1 MPGVGSRSSM
11 CRAATGRPLIAF
23 MAVPWLVLLCASAV
37 CAQTDYYNTDTNR
50 PVLIE
55 DAYST
60 ERFAF
65 ELQLAPLRLERGSGG
80 LYRWSVEPELA
91 YGVLPRTHLELGFPL
106 AFRDAPSEAR
116 EFGLDGVHLSMLHTL
131 NIETAGLPAFGI
143 AADVAL
149 PIGGNFA
156 PDRVYPSAKLI
167 ATRTFSFARFHV
179 NGRYTFG
186 PSPDGGDGAE
196 ELSRW
201 YAGIAVDR
209 TLPLRSLLIVA
220 DAYALQP
227 LNDDDDLVWN
237 VGGGVRYQLDPRF
250 GLDAGIGRRFGGENS
265 WFFTFGTAYAFA
277 VRSLIPVP

>member
-1 MPGVGSRSSM
+1 MSGVASRSTIG
-11 CRAATGRPLIAF
+11 RAGTGRRLIAF
-23 MAVPWLVLLCASAV
+23 MAVPWLGLLSATAV
-37 CAQTDYYNTDTNR
+37 HAQTDYYNTDTNR

-55 DAYST
+55 DAYPT

-65 ELQLAPLRLERGSGG
+65 ELQLAPLRLERATGG
-80 LYRWSVEPELA
+80 LYRWGIEPELA
-91 YGVLPRTHLELGFPL
+91 YGVFARTHVELGFPL
-106 AFRDAPSEAR
+106 VFHDVSEVGKQ
-116 EFGLDGVHLSMLHTL
+116 FGLAGVHLSMLHNL

-143 AADVAL
+143 AVDIAL
-149 PIGGNFA
+149 PVGGRFA
-156 PDRVYPSAKLI
+156 PDRVYPSTKLI
-167 ATRTFSFARFHV
+167 ATRTYTFARFHV

-186 PSPDGGDGAE
+186 PSPEAPDGAE

-209 TLPLRSLLIVA
+209 TLPLRSVLLIA

-227 LNDDDDLVWN
+227 LNDDDDVVWN

-250 GLDAGIGRRFGGENS
+250 ALDAGIGKRFGGENS
-265 WFFTFGTAYAFA
+265 WFLTFGTAYAFA